1 MGVAE
6 LPVQCFHRGVLA
18 AGGRAQLCWGS
29 TREAPGTLL
38 SVLPGC
44 WLASQPLCWI
54 SPVAWPATAPPHLQ
68 PGCELFL
75 VKTVSC
81 LWLATGQELSV
92 EMWGFVQP
100 GVVDGVLARGS
111 RAGLDG
117 L

>member
-1 MGVAE
+1 M
-6 LPVQCFHRGVLA
+6 
-18 AGGRAQLCWGS
+18 
-29 TREAPGTLL
+29 
-38 SVLPGC
+38 LPGC

-54 SPVAWPATAPPHLQ
+54 SPVAWPAMAPSHLQ

-100 GVVDGVLARGS
+100 GVVDGVPARGS